1 MCSRLLTPFTTRL
14 ILKPGNNM
22 PFPDKDEVL
31 FPSAEEPELQ
41 DSTNVLEHRDP
52 LSFIK
57 GSFDPETEQD
67 TGRLE
72 GGCCSLCCG
81 YSCQIDLGDITY
93 RNQGTI
99 VVKPEYHPDGLETY
113 DYDIT
118 ETYDFVSWEEL
129 DGDMGNLSGNQYT
142 GVQLSADSCHCE
154 RFVVFSK
161 ITEPQETVTVFESDG
176 GSTFGEREI
185 TIQRGPA
192 FLAHS
197 GGDST
202 KLYAFLAEWD
212 KDVTYEWDY
221 RQISPNDPDDPDA
234 GDPDFGD
241 EIFGGSVYTDFGAF
255 TGGPDFHVAAL
266 RDVDQAGDPAPIPA
280 PCSFLGMVAIGASEQ
295 SLESGGESI
304 TWSRGSTFVQEFC
317 APLIPSQEKRLE
329 LGLPKFPITD
339 AERGGDLAPGDV
351 LSDYAPK

>member
-1 MCSRLLTPFTTRL
+1 
-14 ILKPGNNM
+14 M
-22 PFPDKDEVL
+22 PFPDRDEVL
-31 FPSAEEPELQ
+31 FPLAEEPELQ
-41 DSTNVLEHRDP
+41 DSANVLEHRDP
-52 LSFIK
+52 LSFVE
-57 GSFDPETEQD
+57 GSFDPETGQD

-99 VVKPEYHPDGLETY
+99 IVKPEYHPDGLETY

-118 ETYDFVSWEEL
+118 ETYEFVSWEEL

-154 RFVVFSK
+154 RFIVFSP
-161 ITEPQETVTVFESDG
+161 ITEPQETVTVFTDDG
-176 GSTFGEREI
+176 GSTFGESEI

-197 GGDST
+197 DGDST
-202 KLYAFLAEWD
+202 KLYAFLAEYD
-212 KDVTYEWDY
+212 QDVTDGWDNY
-221 RQISPNDPDDPDA
+221 DPNDPE
-234 GDPDFGD
+234 FD
-241 EIFGGSVYTDFGAF
+241 EDVFLDSIYTDFGAF
-255 TGGPDFHVAAL
+255 TGGPDFHVATL
-266 RDVDQAGDPAPIPA
+266 RDVEQAGDPAPIPA

-304 TWSRGSTFVQEFC
+304 TWSRGSTFVHEFC

-329 LGLPKFPITD
+329 LGLPKFPITA

-351 LSDYAPK
+351 LSTYHPK